1 MRIWRSE
8 QAAELDA
15 STMTFDDGDNR
26 AQRLL
31 LALVLDISS
40 SMSGKPIK
48 LLNEALA
55 GMAED
60 LRQDANL
67 SAIAEVAIVTFGNA
81 GVTAWRGTQ
90 RVPPGTSPFVP
101 ASRFEAPPLSA
112 GGVTP
117 MVAAVER
124 AIACV
129 AEEKAALKRRHLQYF
144 QPLVWLVSDGCPT
157 DHLGHPTD
165 DWRHLP
171 GVISKAEDE
180 RKFVF
185 FSVSAGDIDAAG
197 DRVLQEIAPE
207 AHVRLEG
214 FEFSRMVKLVSRSV
228 DEAAQGHGT
237 KAIKRIVTSQRPVNR
252 W

>member
-1 MRIWRSE
+1 MRSWRSE
-8 QAAELDA
+8 PTTVLDA
-15 STMTFDDGDNR
+15 GAMRFDDDDNR

-40 SMSGKPIK
+40 SMSGKPIR

-55 GMAED
+55 SMAED
-60 LRQDANL
+60 LRQDVHL
-67 SAIAEVAIVTFGNA
+67 SAIAEVAIITFGNA
-81 GVTAWRGTQ
+81 GVTAWRGKE
-90 RVPPGTSPFVP
+90 RVPPGTSPFMP
-101 ASRFEAPPLSA
+101 ARRFEAPPLSA

-124 AIACV
+124 AIDCV

-157 DHLGHPTD
+157 DHLGHPAD

-171 GVISKAEDE
+171 GVIRKATDE

-185 FSVSAGDIDAAG
+185 FTVSAGDIDATG
-197 DRVLQEIAPE
+197 DRVLQEIAPD

-214 FEFSRMVKLVSRSV
+214 FEFSRMLKLVSASV
-228 DEAAQGHGT
+228 DSMAKGQGAA
-237 KAIKRIVTSQRPVNR
+237 AIKKIVTSQQALTRR
-252 W
+252 